1 MRIKN
6 LVRQNA
12 LVIKFGALTGLAV
25 ISFELINLFVL
36 YRQIKL
42 DYYLSLIAVIFLL
55 AGIWISRERITK
67 DSAPKPAQPVIDYQ
81 LTAKELEVL
90 ALIAS
95 GKANK
100 EIAASLYIE
109 MSTVKTHINNIY
121 NKLSVT
127 NRKDAKTKYAEISL
141 MMP

>member
-1 MRIKN
+1 MRIKDIA
-6 LVRQNA
+6 RQHGPI
-12 LVIKFGALTGLAV
+12 IKFGILTGLAV

-42 DYYLSLIAVIFLL
+42 DYYLSVIAVTFLI
-55 AGIWISRERITK
+55 AGIWISRERVTK
-67 DSAPKPAQPVIDYQ
+67 NAPKPVQPAPDYQ

-100 EIAASLYIE
+100 EIAASLYVE

-121 NKLSVT
+121 NKLSVK
-127 NRKDAKTKYAEISL
+127 NRKEAKDKYLEINGIT
-141 MMP
+141 P

>member
-1 MRIKN
+1 MSTKN

-12 LVIKFGALTGLAV
+12 LIIKFGVLTGLAV
-25 ISFELINLFVL
+25 ISFELINLFIL

-42 DYYLSLIAVIFLL
+42 DYYLSLIAATFLV
-55 AGIWISRERITK
+55 AGIWISRERVLTN
-67 DSAPKPAQPVIDYQ
+67 APKPAQPAIDYQ
-81 LTAKELEVL
+81 LTTKELEVL

-100 EIAASLYIE
+100 EIAASLYVE
-109 MSTVKTHINNIY
+109 MSTIKTHINNIY

-127 NRKDAKTKYAEISL
+127 NRKDAKTKYAEMSR
-141 MMP
+141 MTP